1 MSKAAELANLI
12 GNINAGGGGVNRNLV
27 INGAMNVSQ
36 RGTSFSFTDATYCLD
51 RFVIAQGNSSSAAT
65 ITQDSSAPDGFSNSL
80 KVDVTTADTSLAV
93 NHIDQM
99 IHRIEA
105 QNLQQLAFGTSSAK
119 NFTLS
124 FYVKSNKTGNYS
136 VNIGQQDNSYKQ
148 ANLLYTINSANT
160 WERKSLTFTGDTSGV
175 INDDNGSGFEIAWI
189 LASGTTYTSGSNSA
203 SFSSYQN
210 ANYAANHGVNVFDST
225 DNTWFLTGVQL
236 EVGQNATDFEHEPYE
251 RTLLKCQRYFYAVH
265 QDYGPSSSG
274 YSFMGIGSYY
284 NSSSVNVGVHFPVAM
299 RAIPT
304 ATVNFG
310 SSGNQAFISYVNG
323 SVDYVGTTG
332 SINMPTIYGTF
343 VSFADGN
350 GSGGNASQIVTQYD
364 DQSFS
369 FNAEL

>member
-12 GNINAGGGGVNRNLV
+12 GNINAGGGGVNKNAI
-27 INGAMNVSQ
+27 INGAMNCSQ
-36 RGTSFSFTDATYCLD
+36 RAVSFSFADATYCLD
-51 RFVIAQGNSSSAAT
+51 RFVMGKGNSSGAAT

-93 NHIDQM
+93 NHIDQ
-99 IHRIEA
+99 ILHRIEA

-189 LASGTTYTSGSNSA
+189 LAAGTTYTSGSNSA
-203 SFSSYQN
+203 SFSSYAN

-225 DNTWFLTGVQL
+225 DNEWYLTGVQL
-236 EVGQNATDFEHEPYE
+236 EVGQNATEFEHEPFDVTLIKSKRYYE
-251 RTLLKCQRYFYAVH
+251 KF
-265 QDYGPSSSG
+265 DYGNTGFVRTG
-274 YSFMGIGSYY
+274 YSNAA
-284 NSSSVNVGVHFPVAM
+284 NSAHCAFEYAEK
-299 RAIPT
+299 RAAPTVTLPT
-304 ATVNFG
+304 AG
-310 SSGNQAFISYVNG
+310 QSSGNISFLTGIGGYP
-323 SVDYVGTTG
+323 STTG
-332 SINMPTIYGTF
+332 TNSFLTANKTNGRIQAQDYAGLAAREPSVLYSTGSTSIE
-343 VSFADGN
+343 VD
-350 GSGGNASQIVTQYD
+350 
-364 DQSFS
+364 
-369 FNAEL
+369 AEL